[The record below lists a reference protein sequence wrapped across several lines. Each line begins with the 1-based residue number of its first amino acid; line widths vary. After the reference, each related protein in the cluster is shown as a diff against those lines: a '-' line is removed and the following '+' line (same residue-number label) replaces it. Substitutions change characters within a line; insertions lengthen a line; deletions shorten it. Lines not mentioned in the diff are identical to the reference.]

1 MELYRPVGEVE
12 YRQIVASGNRC
23 FPPRGEQQPIFH
35 LILQQSFAEEI
46 AHAWHNAEICHIVR
60 FYIDDA
66 YISEFPVQTVG
77 NEERKELWI
86 PSEELSIFNDHI
98 LGEISLVKSIRPEK
112 TSSHGRPVGARGV
125 AFV

>member
-1 MELYRPVGEVE
+1 MTLYRPVGETE

-23 FPPRGEQQPIFH
+23 FPPRGDQQPIFH

-46 AHAWHNAEICHIVR
+46 AQSWHEHEICHIVQ

-66 YISEFPVQTVG
+66 YISGFPIQNVG
-77 NEERKELWI
+77 DKHRRELWI
-86 PSEELSIFNDHI
+86 PSEELSIFNEHI

-112 TSSHGRPVGARGV
+112 QDPHEYGTEARKA

>member
-1 MELYRPVGEVE
+1 MTLFRPVGEVE

-46 AHAWHNAEICHIVR
+46 AQAWQEHEICHIVCC
-60 FYIDDA
+60 YVDDA
-66 YISEFPVQTVG
+66 YISAFPVQTVG
-77 NEERKELWI
+77 DKHRRELWL
-86 PSEELSIFNDHI
+86 PADELPIFNDHI
-98 LGEISLVKSIRPEK
+98 LGEITLVRTIRPERLDP
-112 TSSHGRPVGARGV
+112 HEQGAQIRKA